1 MKKKFAPLL
10 IAAIAMGNVQT
21 VIAQSWSLTG
31 NSGINYTTNFIGTKT
46 RPLFIDVKRIDSKK
60 MILTQ

>member
-1 MKKKFAPLL
+1 MKKNFAPLL

-31 NSGINYTTNFIGTKT
+31 NSGINSSYKFYWY
-46 RPLFIDVKRIDSKK
+46 KR
-60 MILTQ
+60 